1 MKKIVIGTANFN
13 DKYGI
18 NNIKIN
24 FSELKYNLFNYIRKK
39 KLNFFDTSLNY
50 KLDKNF
56 IDKLNFQESKIIT
69 KFSLPKQNKNKFLD
83 NLQTELLNKKK
94 QFKIKNYE
102 AILLH
107 NVNDLHSTFKNKII
121 ANLKNLKK
129 QKQVKKI
136 GVSIYSP
143 NDLKVVFA
151 NFDPD
156 FIQAPINVFD
166 KRLIESD
173 WMKIIK
179 KKKVS
184 IQARSV
190 FLQGLLLMSPKELKK
205 QKINK
210 KLIKQIQDFEKWCK
224 KKKISRL
231 EACLQFINNLNSVSY
246 LTVGVNS
253 KRNLVEILN
262 ASKKRKK
269 IDFKDFSLGN
279 TKLIDPRKW

>member
-1 MKKIVIGTANFN
+1 MKKVVIGTANFN
-13 DKYGI
+13 NKYGI
-18 NNIKIN
+18 NNTQIN
-24 FSELKYNLFNYIRKK
+24 FSELKYNLFKYIRKK
-39 KLNFFDTSLNY
+39 KINFFDTSLNY

-56 IDKLNFQESKIIT
+56 INKLNFQDSKIIT
-69 KFSLPKQNKNKFLD
+69 KFSLPKKNKNKFLD

-107 NVNDLHSTFKNKII
+107 NVNDLNSTFKNKII
-121 ANLKNLKK
+121 ENLKNLKK
-129 QKQVKKI
+129 KRLVKKI

-151 NFDPD
+151 NFNPD

-166 KRLIESD
+166 KRLIESH

-179 KKKVS
+179 KNKIC

-190 FLQGLLLMSPKELKK
+190 FLQGLLLMSSKDLKK
-205 QKINK
+205 QRVDK
-210 KLIKQIQDFEKWCK
+210 KLIKKIRDFEKWCK
-224 KKKISRL
+224 IKRISRL
-231 EACLQFINNLNSVSY
+231 EACLQFINDLNSVRY

-253 KRNLVEILN
+253 KSNLKEILN
-262 ASKKRKK
+262 ANKKRRK
-269 IDFKDFSLGN
+269 IDFKDFSLRN